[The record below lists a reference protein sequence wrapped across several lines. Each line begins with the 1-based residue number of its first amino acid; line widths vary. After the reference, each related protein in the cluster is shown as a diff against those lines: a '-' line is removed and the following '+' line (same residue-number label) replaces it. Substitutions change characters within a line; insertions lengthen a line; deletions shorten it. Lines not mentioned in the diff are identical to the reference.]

1 MKISI
6 FLHQTYCID
15 FCDTLFTSSQMTIFL
30 YFCFAQIVIYDCDSA
45 GSNAVVKCSVLFVFI
60 DLRQAGL
67 CVYTMDFVSG
77 HKQIN

>member
-1 MKISI
+1 
-6 FLHQTYCID
+6 
-15 FCDTLFTSSQMTIFL
+15 MTIFL